1 MPRPQVD
8 SALTRALQYSK
19 RLPEKERYLAIGTY
33 YDIGP
38 GHDRRKAS
46 EAFQQVLNIDSTDVA
61 AANNLANDLRSLRQ
75 FARAESLYHAAA
87 KSPRAAQVTLSN
99 YVGTLFVEGKIAQ
112 AESAYNELHRRFP
125 STRVQ
130 MYPSFAY
137 QRGQM
142 DSAEAYWRDRRGDAN
157 PIIRTSALGNLTNF
171 AVLRGRLRESTAL
184 LKQARDANAARG
196 VPPRPLDDSIDAAT
210 GAIWFLDQREQ
221 GVRRIDAALARTPLK
236 TLPIDHRPYFSAAVA
251 YAEAGRPDKARA
263 MLAEYDAE
271 VHDSTFRQ
279 NATAF
284 IHVILGEIAL
294 AEKRPLDAVREFWKS
309 DSLPDGP
316 LNDCVMCV
324 EVRLGRAF
332 DFANLPDSA
341 IVHWERYVSAPYPG
355 RSGIDATYLAG
366 VRKRLGELYEA
377 KGDNQRAASNYLA
390 FVELWKNADPELQ
403 PKVQEARQRLA
414 RLKDLAGK

>member
-1 MPRPQVD
+1 
-8 SALTRALQYSK
+8 
-19 RLPEKERYLAIGTY
+19 
-33 YDIGP
+33 
-38 GHDRRKAS
+38 
-46 EAFQQVLNIDSTDVA
+46 
-61 AANNLANDLRSLRQ
+61 
-75 FARAESLYHAAA
+75 
-87 KSPRAAQVTLSN
+87 
-99 YVGTLFVEGKIAQ
+99 
-112 AESAYNELHRRFP
+112 
-125 STRVQ
+125 
-130 MYPSFAY
+130 
-137 QRGQM
+137 
-142 DSAEAYWRDRRGDAN
+142 
-157 PIIRTSALGNLTNF
+157 
-171 AVLRGRLRESTAL
+171 
-184 LKQARDANAARG
+184 
-196 VPPRPLDDSIDAAT
+196 
-210 GAIWFLDQREQ
+210 
-221 GVRRIDAALARTPLK
+221 
-236 TLPIDHRPYFSAAVA
+236 
-251 YAEAGRPDKARA
+251 